1 MRQEGAASGSGVW
14 GVYTLLA
21 AYQLVDAP
29 EAYEKGVF
37 EIKTRI
43 KSAIEHTHTHTQA
56 RSRSLSTTL
65 RYKSMWISMRNTR
78 CLHHKYA
85 QQCGHTYKHKHTQG
99 GLLARVCVCA
109 ANERRA
115 QCIHTRGSYCI
126 DYDYQFN

>member
-43 KSAIEHTHTHTQA
+43 KSAIEHTQTHTQA

-78 CLHHKYA
+78 LHHKYA
-85 QQCGHTYKHKHTQG
+85 QQCGHTYTHKHTQG
-99 GLLARVCVCA
+99 ACLLVCVCV
-109 ANERRA
+109 
-115 QCIHTRGSYCI
+115 RGE
-126 DYDYQFN
+126 

>member
-43 KSAIEHTHTHTQA
+43 KSAIEHTQTHTHTGTLA
-56 RSRSLSTTL
+56 LSLNYTAL
-65 RYKSMWISMRNTR
+65 Q
-78 CLHHKYA
+78 KYVDFNA
-85 QQCGHTYKHKHTQG
+85 KHT
-99 GLLARVCVCA
+99 LPA
-109 ANERRA
+109 
-115 QCIHTRGSYCI
+115 S
-126 DYDYQFN
+126 